1 MSAEGDGEDGARAMS
16 DDRGGEAGKED
27 KVEVG
32 EGRGE
37 GEEGRGSCVT
47 DILEEK
53 ASVVVRGK
61 SIVDSMEVDVSITS
75 RSDDVPSG
83 CSREG
88 NEVTAEMAEV

>member
-1 MSAEGDGEDGARAMS
+1 MSAEGDGEEGARAMS

-27 KVEVG
+27 EVEV
-32 EGRGE
+32 GE

-61 SIVDSMEVDVSITS
+61 SIVDSMGFDVSMTS
-75 RSDDVPSG
+75 TSDDVPSG